1 MAAATDCIFCK
12 IAEGVIPAHRVWE
25 DDRALA
31 FLDINP
37 LAAGHT
43 LLIPKL
49 HAADIRDID
58 PELAAFLFL
67 QAPKLAKAVQQA
79 TSADGVNILQNTG
92 AAAGQAVFHLH
103 IHFIPR
109 FEGDGLGYRWN
120 AGQYG
125 AGEVEEML
133 SKIQGK
139 LG

>member
-25 DDRALA
+25 SDRAFA

-43 LLIPKL
+43 LLIPKT
-49 HAADIRDID
+49 HAVDIRDID
-58 PELAAFLFL
+58 PESAAYLFL
-67 QAPKLAKAVQQA
+67 QAPKLATAVQQA
-79 TSADGVNILQNTG
+79 TGADGVNILQNTG

-109 FEGDGLGYRWN
+109 FEGDGLGFRWN
-120 AGQYG
+120 AGNYG
-125 AGEVEEML
+125 AGEAEAML
-133 SKIQGK
+133 AKIQAQ
-139 LG
+139 LI